1 MADWESQRIDR
12 TSIDD
17 LVQLIGSFQQMG
29 VQAEARQR
37 GRIEDRSAVFTK
49 LLETTND
56 LDTMTSV
63 GERIKK
69 YDSELDDKGFDED
82 GDILVQLYNSKYDVM
97 QKGQAAYDELS
108 SMQTE
113 LGIDGQPSFDKVKNK
128 ILDED
133 WSVVNNKLRKMFVLQ
148 SHLESAKGM
157 KFKGS
162 EKLDPAMLQA
172 TVTQYQSLYAN
183 KLTMLARTGAYDI
196 PDEQIQA
203 FDEEFGVQLMSLA
216 PADFSKMMGRHQI
229 YVQGLYG
236 DAEQKAN
243 YYYDKWKKAEN
254 TGAETNDLQIAG
266 LDIGEVD
273 LIVCYDSGFTPI
285 RMI

>member
-12 TSIDD
+12 TSIAD

-128 ILDED
+128 ILD
-133 WSVVNNKLRKMFVLQ
+133 L
-148 SHLESAKGM
+148 
-157 KFKGS
+157 
-162 EKLDPAMLQA
+162 
-172 TVTQYQSLYAN
+172 
-183 KLTMLARTGAYDI
+183 
-196 PDEQIQA
+196 
-203 FDEEFGVQLMSLA
+203 
-216 PADFSKMMGRHQI
+216 
-229 YVQGLYG
+229 
-236 DAEQKAN
+236 
-243 YYYDKWKKAEN
+243 N
-254 TGAETNDLQIAG
+254 T
-266 LDIGEVD
+266 
-273 LIVCYDSGFTPI
+273 
-285 RMI
+285 